1 MPKVQKSGVS
11 KNRLEAL
18 TDGIFA
24 FALTVLVLTLDI
36 PATAPSPPV
45 PETLQGLL
53 SGLLPDFLH
62 YVLAFVIL
70 ASFWVTHHQFFR
82 RVGAIDRAYIWLTI
96 IGLLFV
102 ALIPFSTNLAGTF
115 DQYPLAAMFFEGN
128 IFIVGVIFYA
138 QWLYAAG
145 GKRLLEAGTTPAEVE
160 LEKMR
165 LLVMPLT
172 SVAAL
177 MLAVTGSLWS
187 STLYLFTPF
196 FYMWLQRPTE
206 KE

>member
-1 MPKVQKSGVS
+1 MKKAEERQKNSGVS

-45 PETLQGLL
+45 PETLQNLL
-53 SGLLPDFLH
+53 SSLAPDFRH
-62 YVLAFVIL
+62 YVLAFIIL

-82 RVGAIDRAYIWLTI
+82 RLGTIDKTYIWLTI

-115 DQYPLAAMFFEGN
+115 DEYPLAAMFFEVN
-128 IFIVGVIFYA
+128 IFIVGAIFYA
-138 QWLYAAG
+138 QWHYASAG
-145 GKRLLEAGTTPAEVE
+145 RRLLEEGTMPAEIR
-160 LEKMR
+160 LEERR

-172 SVAAL
+172 SLVAL
-177 MLAVTGSLWS
+177 GVAVTGSNWS
-187 STLYLFTPF
+187 AMLYFFTPF
-196 FYMWLQRPTE
+196 IYMWLGR
-206 KE
+206 K

>member
-1 MPKVQKSGVS
+1 MEKVQKSGVS

-36 PATAPSPPV
+36 PATAPSPPM
-45 PETLQGLL
+45 PETLQSLL
-53 SGLLPDFLH
+53 GSLAPDFLH

-82 RVGAIDRAYIWLTI
+82 RVGSIDRNYIWLTI

-115 DQYPLAAMFFEGN
+115 DQYPLAAMFFEAN
-128 IFIVGVIFYA
+128 IFLVGVIFYA
-138 QWLYAAG
+138 QWLYASAG
-145 GKRLLEAGTTPAEVE
+145 GRLVEAGTAPAEIE
-160 LEKMR
+160 LEKRR

-177 MLAVTGSLWS
+177 MLALSGSLWS